1 MVLVQKWPFSQFL
14 FLGNI
19 GQRKC
24 LLRTSRKKNCLSKL
38 QKQEVQKVEK
48 FSFFQRGNPWF
59 WSKNGHFSNFFFPN
73 IGQENVFYNI
83 LEQQIAFLCYKNK
96 KFKNLK
102 N

>member
-24 LLRTSRKKNCLSKL
+24 LLRNSRKKNCLSKL

-59 WSKNGHFSNFFFPN
+59 WSKNGHFSHFFFSQYRPEKCLLQYSRTTN
-73 IGQENVFYNI
+73 R
-83 LEQQIAFLCYKNK
+83 LSML
-96 KFKNLK
+96 
-102 N
+102 